1 MRAVGIIGYKKSG
14 KTTLGLKLAKELIS
28 QGYRVAVIKHISENI
43 DKAHTD
49 SDKYKKVLSQVV
61 AINSKESIIFLKN
74 KKSIDSII
82 NYMEADIVLIEGF
95 KKEKTFP
102 KIVCLKKESEK
113 EELFDGLELCTASLF
128 PTNDRGNLSDYS
140 IIDNNDIR
148 DMAKIVIEKAFK
160 LPNLNCG
167 GCGYS
172 DCFTLAKEIVK
183 GNNTI
188 EDCISLTSEVTVIAD
203 GKKIPMNPFISKMV
217 KNTIYGILSPLKGF
231 KEGNIEIK
239 LKEK

>member
-1 MRAVGIIGYKKSG
+1 MRVVGIVGYKKSG

-28 QGYRVAVIKHISENI
+28 QGYRVAAIKHISEEINR
-43 DKAHTD
+43 AHTD
-49 SDKYKKVLSQVV
+49 TDKYKKYLSQVV
-61 AINSKESIIFLKN
+61 AINSEESIIFLKN
-74 KKSIDSII
+74 KKSVDTII
-82 NYMEADIVLIEGF
+82 NYIEADIILIEGF
-95 KKEKTFP
+95 KKERTFP
-102 KIVCLKKESEK
+102 KIVCLKEESEK
-113 EELFDGLELCTASLF
+113 EKLFDGLELCTASLLHTKDQENF
-128 PTNDRGNLSDYS
+128 SDYS
-140 IIDNNDIR
+140 ILNDNDIK
-148 DMAKIVIEKAFK
+148 DMAKIVIERAFK

-167 GCGYS
+167 GCGFT

-188 EDCISLTSEVTVIAD
+188 KDCVSLNSKVTVTVD
-203 GKKIPMNPFISKMV
+203 GNKVSMNPFISKMV

>member
-1 MRAVGIIGYKKSG
+1 MRVVGIVGYKKSG

-28 QGYRVAVIKHISENI
+28 QGYRVAAIKHISENI
-43 DKAHTD
+43 NKTHTD
-49 SDKYKKVLSQVV
+49 TDKYKDYLSQVV

-74 KKSIDSII
+74 KKSIDSIV
-82 NYMEADIVLIEGF
+82 NYIEADIVLIEGF

-102 KIVCLKKESEK
+102 KIICLKEASEK

-128 PTNDRGNLSDYS
+128 PANERENLSDYS
-140 IIDNNDIR
+140 ILDDK
-148 DMAKIVIEKAFK
+148 DVKEMAKIVIKKAFK

-167 GCGYS
+167 ACGFS
-172 DCFTLAKEIVK
+172 DCFALAKEIVK

-188 EDCISLTSEVTVIAD
+188 KDCVSLNSELVVTAD
-203 GKKIPMNPFISKMV
+203 GKKINMNSFISKMV

-231 KEGNIEIK
+231 KEGNIKIK